1 MRETLTTFAVYGCGT
16 YGADAYSHDCQTTT
30 TPSQPTDQGVTGA
43 LSNTGY
49 NIIIPAALAAALI
62 IAGSIYLMKKYLRR
76 RARSTS

>member
-1 MRETLTTFAVYGCGT
+1 MREPLTTFAVYGCGT

-30 TPSQPTDQGVTGA
+30 PVQPTPSNESGA